1 MTILNKLG
9 GTHMAIRSREIRK
22 CRKAIGNI
30 KDFITELETEL
41 EWVNR
46 RICAL
51 ENHVDDAISDVESM
65 PDRMLYTKSEIGQIE
80 ELRNLVTHRTR
91 LSAVITNLKMALTV

>member
-1 MTILNKLG
+1 
-9 GTHMAIRSREIRK
+9 MAIGSRTIK
-22 CRKAIGNI
+22 KYRKAIGNI
-30 KDFITELETEL
+30 EDIVTELETEL

-51 ENHVDDAISDVESM
+51 ENNVDDAISDVESM
-65 PDRMLYTKSEIGQIE
+65 PDRMLYTKSEIGQME

-91 LSAVITNLKMALTV
+91 LTAVITNLKMALTV

>member
-1 MTILNKLG
+1 MVIGSRTIKKYRN
-9 GTHMAIRSREIRK
+9 S
-22 CRKAIGNI
+22 IGNI
-30 KDFITELETEL
+30 EDFITELETEL

-65 PDRMLYTKSEIGQIE
+65 PDRMLYTKSEIGQME
-80 ELRNLVTHRTR
+80 ELSNLVTHRTR
-91 LSAVITNLKMALTV
+91 LTAVITNLKMALTV